1 MHAPFASEVEHKVT
15 ISLFILCIG
24 VAARIRWRRAPISTR
39 SMYACCSC
47 TLAASQLRRE
57 RARACFVLFYSFVFG
72 QAGNRSQVGTL
83 TERRPPRE
91 VLSRSRHLFY
101 CSGVLRCL
109 AYAATR
115 KRPSHRLHRG
125 TEQARLRAA
134 EPVSCI
140 FPAHQLKR
148 ERSLAARF
156 HRADT
161 SYHEMTKT

>member
-72 QAGNRSQVGTL
+72 QAGTRRGRIQVGTL
-83 TERRPPRE
+83 TERRP
-91 VLSRSRHLFY
+91 
-101 CSGVLRCL
+101 
-109 AYAATR
+109 AAATTVALFA
-115 KRPSHRLHRG
+115 SWRL
-125 TEQARLRAA
+125 
-134 EPVSCI
+134 S
-140 FPAHQLKR
+140 
-148 ERSLAARF
+148 
-156 HRADT
+156 
-161 SYHEMTKT
+161 